1 MNDYEMNFLA
11 SQRRDSLMAEADRH
25 RRAHT
30 SDKGQSRARRA
41 RPRSRGLNLG
51 LLFGRVVLF

>member
-1 MNDYEMNFLA
+1 MNDFEMNLLA
-11 SQRRDSLMAEADRH
+11 SQNRNNLMAEADRH
-25 RRAHT
+25 RRAHAA
-30 SDKGQSRARRA
+30 DKGQTRARRA